1 MRYLFLFLTLLSSG
15 ILAAQTKLSPT
26 DFQQRLK
33 KNSKSQLVDV
43 RTPEEYAKGTL
54 EHAKNINWNDKSTFQ
69 LQAAKLNKKK
79 PVYVFCFSGG
89 RSTQAAQMLTKEG
102 FTVFELEGGLMK
114 LNSETK
120 ASATT
125 AKSNVKDLK
134 GLTLADFQAIQQSHP
149 LVFID
154 FTAKWCGPCQKI
166 KPYIE
171 KIAADKSYKTKVVY
185 IDADANPDLLK
196 ELKISAI
203 PRLQLY
209 KNGKQVW
216 DHTGGLS
223 EAELVQAIKKQL

>member
-1 MRYLFLFLTLLSSG
+1 MRYLLLFLTFLYSG
-15 ILAAQTKLSPT
+15 ILVAQTKLSPT
-26 DFQQRLK
+26 DFQHQLK
-33 KNSKSQLVDV
+33 KNKKAQLLDV
-43 RTPEEYAKGTL
+43 RTPEEYTKGTL
-54 EHAKNINWNDKSTFQ
+54 EQAKNINWNDKSAFKLET
-69 LQAAKLNKKK
+69 AKLDKKK

-89 RSTQAAQMLTKEG
+89 RSAQASQMLAKEG

-134 GLTLADFQAIQQSHP
+134 GLTLADFEAIQKSHP

-185 IDADANPDLLK
+185 IDADANPDLLNV
-196 ELKISAI
+196 LKITAI

-223 EAELVQAIKKQL
+223 EAELVQVIKKQL